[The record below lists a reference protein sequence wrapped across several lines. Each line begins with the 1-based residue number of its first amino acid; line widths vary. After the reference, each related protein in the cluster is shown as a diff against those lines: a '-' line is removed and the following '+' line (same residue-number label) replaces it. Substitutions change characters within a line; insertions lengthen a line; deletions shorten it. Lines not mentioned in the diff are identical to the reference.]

1 MNLVHNPPPP
11 VPTPPVEPC
20 IVDEGLGVQL
30 TVSQAATLIEILIG
44 IIIALIVLSLII
56 CGACCGQR
64 KQIRENKTHA
74 YELEHEIPGGWR
86 PSEDT
91 SDML

>member
-1 MNLVHNPPPP
+1 MNLVHNPAP
-11 VPTPPVEPC
+11 PTPQDPC
-20 IVDEGLGVQL
+20 FVGEGLGIKL
-30 TVSQAATLIEILIG
+30 TVEQAAFLIEVLTG
-44 IIIALIVLSLII
+44 IIIALLVLSVII

-64 KQIRENKTHA
+64 KQILENKTHA